1 LKTKDNINILLIGI
15 ATGAIGILV
24 KLAYRPYIINHNI
37 NDIGIQG
44 YAPNF
49 FTVLSLSLIA
59 AYFTKSN
66 PIKTMMAVTLGV
78 LFYEIE
84 QIWTSWTF
92 DYMDIIASLL
102 GLGVAVL
109 ILKKLEALKKISQ

>member
-1 LKTKDNINILLIGI
+1 MKAKDNINILLIGI
-15 ATGAIGILV
+15 ATGAVGILV

-37 NDIGIQG
+37 NDFGVQG
-44 YAPNF
+44 YATNF

-66 PIKTMMAVTLGV
+66 PIKTMMAVTIGI

-84 QIWTSWTF
+84 QIWTSRTF

-102 GLGVAVL
+102 GLGIA
-109 ILKKLEALKKISQ
+109 ILVYKKSDAFNNIS